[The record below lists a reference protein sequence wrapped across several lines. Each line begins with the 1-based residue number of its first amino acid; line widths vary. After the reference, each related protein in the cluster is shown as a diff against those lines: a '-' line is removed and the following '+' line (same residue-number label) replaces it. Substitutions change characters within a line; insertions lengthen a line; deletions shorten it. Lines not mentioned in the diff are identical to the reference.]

1 MDINASAEQKNLRIA
16 KLDTISDGSPLQKK
30 CHMCAMAHNKKDGCS
45 YKKRA
50 RQAGPS
56 KVRYTEWIS

>member
-30 CHMCAMAHNKKDGCS
+30 VPH
-45 YKKRA
+45 
-50 RQAGPS
+50 
-56 KVRYTEWIS
+56 VRHGTQQERRLQL